1 MKFSKKTFIAYVLGI
16 FLILPFLGFSN
27 SSLAAEAIDLSIF
40 GSPLPEN
47 MYPAEEQ
54 PAQAKIDL
62 GKQLYYEKRLSKNA
76 DISCNSCHLLDNYGV
91 DNKTTSPGHKAQLGV
106 RNSPSVY
113 NAAAHIAQ
121 FWDGRA
127 QNVEEQALGPILNPI
142 EMAMPSEETVLAVL
156 NSMPEYVAA
165 FDRAFP
171 NEDKP
176 VKYAN
181 IGAAIGAFEEGLV
194 TPAPFDRYL
203 AGDTSALTSQQ
214 KEGLK
219 IFSESGCTACHNGTY
234 IGGSMYQKAGLV
246 SAWPTQ
252 KDQGRFEVT
261 GQESDRMV
269 FKVPSLRN
277 VAMTAP
283 YFHDGAVNNLEQ
295 AIQWMGKYQLGRD
308 LSDTQ
313 VQAIVAFLDSLTG
326 DLPAAAIEEPIL
338 PPSSDRTPKP
348 DPN

>member
-1 MKFSKKTFIAYVLGI
+1 MEFSKKVFIAILAT
-16 FLILPFLGFSN
+16 FLILPVLGLSN
-27 SSLAAEAIDLSIF
+27 ASFADEEINVAIF

-47 MYPAEEQ
+47 MYAQGENPNQAE
-54 PAQAKIDL
+54 IDL
-62 GKQLYYEKRLSKNA
+62 GRQLYYEKRLSKNA

-91 DNKTTSPGHKAQLGV
+91 DNLPTSPGHKAQLGV
-106 RNSPSVY
+106 RNSPSSY

-127 QNVEEQALGPILNPI
+127 KNVEEQALGPILNPI
-142 EMAMPSEETVLAVL
+142 EMAMPDRETVLAVL

-171 NEDKP
+171 KDSDP
-176 VKYAN
+176 VKYEN
-181 IGAAIGAFEEGLV
+181 IGQAIGTFEKGLV
-194 TPAPFDRYL
+194 TPSPFDRYL
-203 AGDTSALTSQQ
+203 AGDTSALTSSQ
-214 KEGLK
+214 KEGLQV
-219 IFSESGCTACHNGTY
+219 FTESGCIACHNGTY
-234 IGGSMYQKAGLV
+234 IGGNSYRKVGLV

-252 KDQGRFEVT
+252 KDQGKFEVT
-261 GQESDRMV
+261 GEDSDRMI

-283 YFHDGAVNNLEQ
+283 YFHDGVVNNLEE
-295 AIQWMGKYQLGRD
+295 AIAWMGKYQLGRD

-313 VQAIVAFLDSLTG
+313 VKAIVAFLGSLTG
-326 DLPAAAIEEPIL
+326 EIPTDYIAEPEL
-338 PPSSDRTPKP
+338 PPSTDRTPKP